1 MVIEMSTTVAVSENT
16 RKSLLILKIEE
27 GYKNIDE
34 LVSNLI
40 LRYKKQ
46 KLLESSE
53 LFKQRMD
60 LQKLTVQ
67 DLIE

>member
-16 RKSLLILKIEE
+16 RKSLLMLKIEE

-53 LFKQRMD
+53 LFRERMD
-60 LQKLTVQ
+60 SGELTVQ